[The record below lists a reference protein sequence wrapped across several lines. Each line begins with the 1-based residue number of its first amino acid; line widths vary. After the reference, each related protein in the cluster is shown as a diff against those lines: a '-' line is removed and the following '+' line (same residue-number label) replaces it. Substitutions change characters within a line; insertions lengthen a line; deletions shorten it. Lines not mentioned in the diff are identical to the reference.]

1 MDFGVLG
8 SVKSLEVC
16 GLVDGN
22 VSVDCHED
30 DDVDGARHE
39 RVDQGQ
45 LEVGLVEGS
54 GEAGVIQAGGDVV
67 EGGDGSHQHTE
78 VGHGEAEQV
87 HVHHT

>member
-39 RVDQGQ
+39 RVNQRQ

-54 GEAGVIQAGGDVV
+54 REAGVIEAGGDVV
-67 EGGDGSHQHTE
+67 QSGDGRHQDAE

-87 HVHHT
+87 HVHHA